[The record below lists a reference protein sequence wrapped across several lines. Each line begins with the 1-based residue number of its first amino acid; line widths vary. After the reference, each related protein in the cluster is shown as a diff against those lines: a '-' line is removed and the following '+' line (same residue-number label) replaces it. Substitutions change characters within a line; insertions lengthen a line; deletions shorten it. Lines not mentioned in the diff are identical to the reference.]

1 MIRPMS
7 SNPSPSPSLGRTGLR
22 AGTAFAGAVFKSAL
36 LAILLGGGVFFFY
49 ISQLSGPGMPA
60 ARAGGAGAVIA
71 LLFSPSV
78 LVALLLLGFMPLYLM
93 LGIAQG
99 RSRALRQVV
108 LAHGDTIAQ
117 RLGAAIAGRVEA
129 MPRTHGAL
137 QRTSEWLSVD
147 ALGRQLA
154 PVLGEGR
161 AVRAVIGFV
170 LNRLPMS
177 TLLADWQAE
186 RAAHGGTEAG
196 VENPALRALLQ
207 QRIGETLQE
216 MATPSRTPLYIA
228 LAAHALLLGFGLWL
242 VA

>member
-1 MIRPMS
+1 MS
-7 SNPSPSPSLGRTGLR
+7 SNTPSSSPSLGRTGLR

-78 LVALLLLGFMPLYLM
+78 LVALLLLAFIPLYLM
-93 LGIAQG
+93 VGIAQG
-99 RSRALRQVV
+99 RGRALRQVV

-147 ALGRQLA
+147 ALSRQLA
-154 PVLGEGR
+154 PVLGESR

-170 LNRLPMS
+170 LNRLPLS
-177 TLLADWQAE
+177 TLLADWQAQ
-186 RAAHGGTEAG
+186 RAAQPGGTEAG
-196 VENPALRALLQ
+196 AEDPALRALLQ

-242 VA
+242 IA